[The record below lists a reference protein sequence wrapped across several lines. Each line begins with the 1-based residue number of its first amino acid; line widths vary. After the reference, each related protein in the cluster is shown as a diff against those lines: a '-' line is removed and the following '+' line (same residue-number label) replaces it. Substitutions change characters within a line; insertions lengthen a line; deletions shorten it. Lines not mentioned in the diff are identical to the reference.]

1 VLFWLS
7 VLDLFPW
14 AENVAVVNPDLRLL
28 FASNIFPL
36 IFLPQQSAARVVALR
51 APKAEEA
58 PRSKERGGS
67 YGRMCSKPIKGQ
79 MRFYLL

>member
-1 VLFWLS
+1 MLFLLS
-7 VLDLFPW
+7 FLDLFPW

-51 APKAEEA
+51 APKAEA